1 MWFLKNSR
9 KKWQIKIE
17 VKKKKI
23 KKEIRFKIKN
33 YFYTFFKAH
42 FTYFLSL
49 LYKIESF
56 KKKKY

>member
-1 MWFLKNSR
+1 MTNKNRS
-9 KKWQIKIE
+9 
-17 VKKKKI
+17 KKKKI

-56 KKKKY
+56 KKKLILNIF